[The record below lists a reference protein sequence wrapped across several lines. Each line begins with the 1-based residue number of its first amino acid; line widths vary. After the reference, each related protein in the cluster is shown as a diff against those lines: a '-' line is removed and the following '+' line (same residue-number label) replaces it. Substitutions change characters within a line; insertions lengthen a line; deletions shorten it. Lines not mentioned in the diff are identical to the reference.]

1 MTFREKFEKE
11 CGTVFWS
18 GCPHDHG
25 YEERPSFYTHCAS
38 TTCEACWQREI
49 EEKEQK
55 PMKYKVGDTVLVQAT
70 IVDIDDEAP
79 IEEWPI
85 RVRFCYGEE
94 LRYNEEDLFELPK
107 PDKTHEQ
114 GLEDAWEL
122 AKKIA
127 MEKQNGG
134 FDSYEIVDIFGL
146 NDMDAIFMSYTPQ
159 EALAK
164 LKAYEKEQEEKRKA
178 EKMAKI
184 NVGDVVKYDG
194 IQAVVMDM
202 DTVGNVALFTENA
215 CIESWI
221 PQCLVKKTSK
231 NIDVESLLGQIKGDA
246 NE

>member
-11 CGTVFWS
+11 CGTVLWS

-25 YEERPSFYTHCAS
+25 YEERPRFYTHCAS
-38 TTCEACWQREI
+38 TTCEACWNREI

-70 IVDIDDEAP
+70 IIDIDDEEP

-85 RVRFCYGEE
+85 RVRFCDGVE

-107 PDKTHEQ
+107 PDKTYEQ
-114 GLEDAWEL
+114 GLQDAWEL

-127 MEKQNGG
+127 MEKSNGG
-134 FDSYEIVDIFGL
+134 FDSYEIVDIFGF

-164 LKAYEKEQEEKRKA
+164 FKAYEESQEN
-178 EKMAKI
+178 
-184 NVGDVVKYDG
+184 NVGDVVTNHNLGRCIVLEKRNDG
-194 IQAVVMDM
+194 LL
-202 DTVGNVALFTENA
+202 NVLTESGEVR
-215 CIESWI
+215 IRRQDE
-221 PQCLVKKTSK
+221 LHKTGK
-231 NIDVESLLGQIKGDA
+231 HIDIESLLGQIKGDA